1 MNCPGDDF
9 FERAR
14 KMRIHRRE
22 YLIAGAMF
30 LAIGL
35 FGIFTDRW
43 ESLFVFFI
51 LGASFLGTAFTR
63 RSPKPSGRPP
73 S

>member
-1 MNCPGDDF
+1 MH
-9 FERAR
+9 
-14 KMRIHRRE
+14 IHRRE
-22 YLIAGAMF
+22 YLIAGAVF
-30 LAIGL
+30 LSIGL

-51 LGASFLGTAFTR
+51 LGVSFLGTGFTR
-63 RSPKPSGRPP
+63 KTPSPSGQRP

>member
-1 MNCPGDDF
+1 MH
-9 FERAR
+9 
-14 KMRIHRRE
+14 IHRRE
-22 YLIAGAMF
+22 YLIAGAVF

-35 FGIFTDRW
+35 FSIVTDRW

-51 LGASFLGTAFTR
+51 LGTSFLGTAFTR
-63 RSPKPSGRPP
+63 KTPKPSGRP